1 MIETI
6 PQLFLNTVNSFLKE
20 DLLLYKA
27 HNQYQSLSTQ
37 EVYDTVRHLAL
48 GLRKEGLQPED
59 KLILLAENGPKWVM
73 TDLAT
78 TCQGGITVPIYT
90 SLTPEQIL
98 YIIDNSDAKIVVCSS
113 PELWE
118 KIVAIKDKLK
128 KVKKFIAFF
137 DLRAADVLTLNGIIA
152 KGKKIDE
159 ANPHLFREIALGIKP
174 DDIATII
181 YTSGTTG
188 APKGVMLTHHNFVS
202 NVTTCAPLFQI
213 SDKDTVLSFLPLSHV
228 LERMVVFCYL
238 YKGASIA
245 FAESVETVAENLI
258 EIKPHI
264 MVSVPRVFEKIY
276 SRVMDNVLTSSL
288 IKRKI
293 FFWAL
298 KVGRRTIPYRL
309 NQRPLPRSLHV
320 KYNLAHKLVFSKI
333 LDRTGGRARFFVS
346 GGAPLSPDIAE
357 FFYAIGLTVLEGYGL
372 TETSPVVAVNT
383 IDNMKFGTV
392 GQPLPRVEVKIA
404 EDGEILVRG
413 PNVMKGYYKMEA
425 ETQEAF
431 AGGWFHTG
439 DIGFIDEEGYLVI
452 TDRKKDL
459 IVTAGGKNVAPQPI
473 ENMIKT
479 NPYITNAVVIG
490 DKRKFVSALIVPD
503 FEKLEEYAR
512 FNKIPFESRKELVS
526 HQEIQ
531 RFILAEIDR
540 MTPSLSSYEKIKK
553 VILLERDFELE
564 KGEITPTL
572 KVRRRI
578 VEEKYKDLIDAL
590 YRED

>member
-1 MIETI
+1 MVETI
-6 PQLFLNTVNSFLKE
+6 PQLFLNTVNSFPKE
-20 DLLLYKA
+20 DLLLYKTQG
-27 HNQYQSLSTQ
+27 QYKPISTH
-37 EVYDTVRHLAL
+37 EFHDTVRHLSL
-48 GLRKEGLQPED
+48 GLRELGLRPQD

-73 TDLAT
+73 MDLAT
-78 TCQGGITVPIYT
+78 ICQGSITVPIYT

-98 YIIDNSDAKIVVCSS
+98 YIIDNSDAKIVACSS
-113 PELWE
+113 PELWN
-118 KIVAIKDKLK
+118 KIMAIKDKLK
-128 KVKKFIAFF
+128 KVEKFVVFF
-137 DLRAADVLTLNGIIA
+137 DLKGSDVITLDDIISI
-152 KGKKIDE
+152 GKEID
-159 ANPHLFREIALGIKP
+159 ASHPNLFREIALSTNP
-174 DDIATII
+174 DDLASII

-188 APKGVMLTHHNFVS
+188 VPKGVMLSHYNFVS

-213 SDKDTVLSFLPLSHV
+213 SEKDTVLSFLPLSHV

-288 IKRKI
+288 LKRKI

-298 KVGRRTIPYRL
+298 KIGRQTSPYRL
-309 NQRPLPRSLHV
+309 AKNPLPRSLQI

-333 LDRTGGRARFFVS
+333 LERTGGRVRFFVS
-346 GGAPLSPDIAE
+346 GGAPLSPDIAK
-357 FFYAIGLTVLEGYGL
+357 FFYAIGLIILEGYGL

-392 GQPLPRVEVKIA
+392 GKPIPGVEVKIA

-439 DIGFIDEEGYLVI
+439 DIGFLDEEGYLVI

-479 NPYITNAVVIG
+479 NPYIANAVVIG
-490 DKRKFVSALIVPD
+490 DKRKFVSALIVPE

-512 FNKIPFESRKELVS
+512 FNKISFQSRKDLVNN
-526 HQEIQ
+526 EEVK

-553 VILLERDFELE
+553 IILLERDFELE

-572 KVRRRI
+572 KVRRKI
-578 VEEKYKDLIDAL
+578 IEEKYKNLIDAL
-590 YRED
+590 YQED